1 MTCDDTTEA
10 LVTHMCE
17 LVEFYMLPELKEDLD
32 NIQLETSQFE
42 SYHSLLI
49 QDLPKLYDL
58 VQEFLQKSGDA
69 GHEELRVK
77 LLLLICELTA
87 SPTIY
92 QLKDDSGNLLRN
104 ANELA
109 KKLSSNWWE
118 STDVPILKYYEKKLH
133 RDCWKKQ
140 LGAVHGFGR
149 YLELRYGKKSRMPTQ
164 MLAFALSVGLNV
176 RECYDPIY
184 KQLGV
189 KIFSVMLKFSDPK
202 DIQVLNVHS
211 VIYDHALKDAYNMDS
226 IEAIDSVW
234 NCLYLC
240 LDHFVDLDAFTWN
253 QCDDMLDR
261 LIQNVTM
268 ASSPK
273 ISICLLQFIIRLG
286 YYFTINRSDVESALA
301 LDISEPDKLAAC
313 RDQCLALNVST
324 SYRWAKAILQMLVL
338 ESDKLLQGV
347 EVCTALL
354 EQMLR
359 CYLVCIMPIPLQALH
374 PHLPEFYGKFVAV
387 LMECLVA
394 HEKAPPVLKLVLR
407 FTEVFRF
414 QLENGTTDSM
424 PAHLPEFKEA
434 LSIIHCKISE

>member
-10 LVTHMCE
+10 LVAHMCE
-17 LVEFYMLPELKEDLD
+17 LVQFYMLPELKEDLD
-32 NIQLETSQFE
+32 SIPLEASQFE

-58 VQEFLQKSGDA
+58 VQEFLQKSGDG
-69 GHEELRVK
+69 GHEEMRVN

-92 QLKDDSGNLLRN
+92 QLKDGNLLRN

-109 KKLSSNWWE
+109 KKLSSNWWQ
-118 STDVPILKYYEKKLH
+118 STDVQVLKYYEKKLH

-149 YLELRYGKKSRMPTQ
+149 YLELRYGDKSRMPTR

-189 KIFSVMLKFSDPK
+189 KIFSVMLKYSDPK
-202 DIQVLNVHS
+202 DIQELNVHS
-211 VIYDHALKDAYNMDS
+211 VIYDHALKDAYNMES

-234 NCLYLC
+234 NCMYLC

-273 ISICLLQFIIRLG
+273 ISICLLQFITRLG
-286 YYFTINRSDVESALA
+286 FYFTINRSGVEAALA
-301 LDISEPDKLAAC
+301 TDISQSEKLAAC
-313 RDQCLALNVST
+313 REECLALNAST
-324 SYRWAKAILQMLVL
+324 SFRWAKAILQMLVL

-347 EVCTALL
+347 EVCTELL
-354 EQMLR
+354 EQMLK
-359 CYLVCIMPIPLQALH
+359 CYLVCILPIPLQALH
-374 PHLPEFYGKFVAV
+374 PHLSEFYGKFVAV
-387 LMECLVA
+387 LMECLVT
-394 HEKAPPVLKLVLR
+394 HERAPPVLKLVLR
-407 FTEVFRF
+407 FTELFTF
-414 QLENGTTDSM
+414 QLENCSAQKL
-424 PAHLPEFKEA
+424 PADLAEFPEA
-434 LSIIHCKISE
+434 LKIIHSKIFE

>member
-1 MTCDDTTEA
+1 MTYDDTTEA
-10 LVTHMCE
+10 LVAHMCE

-32 NIQLETSQFE
+32 NIQLDTCQFE

-92 QLKDDSGNLLRN
+92 QLKDDSDNLLRN

-109 KKLSSNWWE
+109 RKLSSYWWE
-118 STDVPILKYYEKKLH
+118 STDVQVLKYYERKLH

-149 YLELRYGKKSRMPTQ
+149 YLELRYRRKSRMPTQ

-176 RECYDPIY
+176 RECFDPIY

-189 KIFSVMLKFSDPK
+189 NIFSILLNFSDPK
-202 DIQVLNVHS
+202 DIQELNVHS
-211 VIYDHALKDAYNMDS
+211 VIYDHALKDAYNMES

-253 QCDDMLDR
+253 QCDDMLNR

-301 LDISEPDKLAAC
+301 VDISEPDMLAAC

-359 CYLVCIMPIPLQALH
+359 CYLVCIMPIPLEHSLSVLCLIQLTLEH
-374 PHLPEFYGKFVAV
+374 TFGKIIKWS
-387 LMECLVA
+387 L
-394 HEKAPPVLKLVLR
+394 
-407 FTEVFRF
+407 FTINIYF
-414 QLENGTTDSM
+414 
-424 PAHLPEFKEA
+424 
-434 LSIIHCKISE
+434 LSNIKHSNF

>member
-1 MTCDDTTEA
+1 MTYDDTTEA
-10 LVTHMCE
+10 LVAHMCE

-32 NIQLETSQFE
+32 NIQLDTCQFE

-92 QLKDDSGNLLRN
+92 QLKDDSDNLLRN

-109 KKLSSNWWE
+109 RKLSSYWWE
-118 STDVPILKYYEKKLH
+118 STDVQVLKYYERKLH

-149 YLELRYGKKSRMPTQ
+149 YLE
-164 MLAFALSVGLNV
+164 
-176 RECYDPIY
+176 
-184 KQLGV
+184 
-189 KIFSVMLKFSDPK
+189 DPK
-202 DIQVLNVHS
+202 DIQELNVHS
-211 VIYDHALKDAYNMDS
+211 VIYDHALKDAYNMES

-253 QCDDMLDR
+253 QCDDMLNR

-301 LDISEPDKLAAC
+301 VDISEPDMLAAC

-374 PHLPEFYGKFVAV
+374 HHLPEFYGKFVAI

-394 HEKAPPVLKLVLR
+394 HEKAPPVLKLVSR
-407 FTEVFRF
+407 FTEVFSF
-414 QLENGTTDSM
+414 QLENGTTQTM
-424 PAHLPEFKEA
+424 PAHLPEFREA
-434 LSIIHCKISE
+434 LSVIHCKISE

>member
-1 MTCDDTTEA
+1 MTCDSTEA
-10 LVTHMCE
+10 LVAHMCE
-17 LVEFYMLPELKEDLD
+17 LVQFYMLPELKEDLD
-32 NIQLETSQFE
+32 NIQLEASQFA

-77 LLLLICELTA
+77 LILLLCELTA
-87 SPTIY
+87 APTVY
-92 QLKDDSGNLLRN
+92 QLKNDTENLLRN

-118 STDVPILKYYEKKLH
+118 STNVQILKYYEQKLH
-133 RDCWKKQ
+133 RTCWKKQ

-149 YLELRYGKKSRMPTQ
+149 YLELRYSNKSRMTTQ

-176 RECYDPIY
+176 RECYDSIY
-184 KQLGV
+184 KELGV
-189 KIFSVMLKFSDPK
+189 KIFSVMLKFSDTK
-202 DIQVLNVHS
+202 DIQELNVHS
-211 VIYDHALKDAYNMDS
+211 VIYDHALKDAYNMES

-273 ISICLLQFIIRLG
+273 ISICLLQFITRLG
-286 YYFTINRSDVESALA
+286 YYFTINRSDVEAALSADL
-301 LDISEPDKLAAC
+301 SQPDKLAAC
-313 RDQCLALNVST
+313 REECLALNAST

-347 EVCTALL
+347 EVCTELL
-354 EQMLR
+354 QQMLR
-359 CYLVCIMPIPLQALH
+359 CYLVCILPIPLQALQ

-387 LMECLVA
+387 LMECLVT
-394 HEKAPPVLKLVLR
+394 HKHAPSVLKLVQR
-407 FTEVFRF
+407 FTEIFSF
-414 QLENGTTDSM
+414 QLENQSIQKITAS
-424 PAHLPEFKEA
+424 LVEFTEA
-434 LSIIHCKISE
+434 LTIIQRKISE

>member
-1 MTCDDTTEA
+1 MTCDDATEA

-58 VQEFLQKSGDA
+58 VQEFLQKTGDA
-69 GHEELRVK
+69 GHEKLRVK

-118 STDVPILKYYEKKLH
+118 STDVQILKYYEKKLH
-133 RDCWKKQ
+133 RDGWKKQ

-189 KIFSVMLKFSDPK
+189 KIFSVMLKYSDPK
-202 DIQVLNVHS
+202 DIQELNVHS

-268 ASSPK
+268 ASNPK

-286 YYFTINRSDVESALA
+286 YYFTINRSDVETALA
-301 LDISEPDKLAAC
+301 MDISEPDKLAAC

-394 HEKAPPVLKLVLR
+394 HEKALPVLKLVLR

-414 QLENGTTDSM
+414 QLENGATDSM

>member
-1 MTCDDTTEA
+1 MTCDTTEA
-10 LVTHMCE
+10 LVAHMCE
-17 LVEFYMLPELKEDLD
+17 LVQFYMLPELKDDLD
-32 NIQLETSQFE
+32 NIQLEASQFE
-42 SYHSLLI
+42 SYHSLLMV
-49 QDLPKLYDL
+49 DLPKLYDL
-58 VQEFLQKSGDA
+58 VQEFLQKTGDT

-87 SPTIY
+87 APTVY
-92 QLKDDSGNLLRN
+92 QLKDDSGNLLKN
-104 ANELA
+104 ARELA
-109 KKLSSNWWE
+109 TKLSFKWWE
-118 STDVPILKYYEKKLH
+118 STDAQILKYYEQKLH

-140 LGAVHGFGR
+140 LGAVHGFAK
-149 YLELRYGKKSRMPTQ
+149 YLELRYSEKSRMPTR

-176 RECYDPIY
+176 RECYDPAY

-189 KIFSVMLKFSDPK
+189 KIFSVMLKFSEPK
-202 DIQVLNVHS
+202 DIQELNVHS
-211 VIYDHALKDAYNMDS
+211 VIYDHSLKDAYNMES

-273 ISICLLQFIIRLG
+273 ISVCLLQFITRLG
-286 YYFTINRSDVESALA
+286 YYFTINRSDVEAALA
-301 LDISEPDKLAAC
+301 TDLSQPDKLAAC
-313 RDQCLALNVST
+313 REECLALNAST

-347 EVCTALL
+347 EVCTELL

-359 CYLVCIMPIPLQALH
+359 CFLVCILPIPLQALH
-374 PHLPEFYGKFVAV
+374 SHLPEFYGKFVAV

-394 HEKAPPVLKLVLR
+394 HERAPSVLNLVLR
-407 FTEVFRF
+407 FTEVFSF
-414 QLENGTTDSM
+414 QLENCSTQKM
-424 PAHLPEFKEA
+424 PAGLEEFTEA
-434 LSIIHCKISE
+434 LTIIHRKIFE

>member
-1 MTCDDTTEA
+1 MSSDDTTEA
-10 LVTHMCE
+10 LVAHMCD
-17 LVEFYMLPELKEDLD
+17 LVQFYMLPELKEDLD
-32 NIQLETSQFE
+32 NIQLEASQFE
-42 SYHSLLI
+42 SYHSQLI

-69 GHEELRVK
+69 GHEELKVK

-92 QLKDDSGNLLRN
+92 QLKDDSGNLLKN
-104 ANELA
+104 AHDLA
-109 KKLSSNWWE
+109 KKLSANWWE
-118 STDVPILKYYEKKLH
+118 STDVQILRYYEKKLH

-149 YLELRYGKKSRMPTQ
+149 YLELRYGLKSRMPTQ

-176 RECYDPIY
+176 RECYDPMY

-189 KIFSVMLKFSDPK
+189 KIFSVMLKYSDPK
-202 DIQVLNVHS
+202 DIQELNVHS
-211 VIYDHALKDAYNMDS
+211 VIYDHALKDAYNMES
-226 IEAIDSVW
+226 IEAIESVW
-234 NCLYLC
+234 NCMYLC

-273 ISICLLQFIIRLG
+273 ISICLLKVITRLG
-286 YYFTINRSDVESALA
+286 YYFTINRSSVEAALA
-301 LDISEPDKLAAC
+301 TDISQPDKLAAC
-313 RDQCLALNVST
+313 REECLALNAST
-324 SYRWAKAILQMLVL
+324 SFRWAKAILQMLVL
-338 ESDKLLQGV
+338 ESDKLLQGA
-347 EVCTALL
+347 EVCAELL

-359 CYLVCIMPIPLQALH
+359 CYMVCILPIPLQALH

-387 LMECLVA
+387 LMECLVT
-394 HEKAPPVLKLVLR
+394 HERAPPVLNLVLR
-407 FTEVFRF
+407 FTEIFSF
-414 QLENGTTDSM
+414 QLENSQKIPPNLT
-424 PAHLPEFKEA
+424 EFTEA
-434 LSIIHCKISE
+434 LTIIHCKILE